1 MSNYDCDIFLKTTMY
16 SKNQSGIGYFLP
28 LEVEKYHVKNW
39 TLHFQS
45 YEEFGADIQHFDWWQ
60 NQLAEFL
67 IETLRLEIDV
77 NTLADFKLRY
87 TGIPRFRV
95 ERIKGI
101 YHVYQGGN
109 FTENM
114 KNQMAYYFE
123 NDKIKTVFDDHETYS
138 NDDKEVVQFVLNLSE
153 TAY

>member
-1 MSNYDCDIFLKTTMY
+1 MNK
-16 SKNQSGIGYFLP
+16 SGIGYFLP
-28 LEVEKYHVKNW
+28 LEIEKYHVKNW
-39 TLHFQS
+39 TLCFQI

-67 IETLRLEIDV
+67 IETLRLEIDT

-95 ERIKGI
+95 EKIKGI

-109 FTENM
+109 LTAEM
-114 KNQMAYYFE
+114 KNEIARYFAG
-123 NDKIKTVFDDHETYS
+123 DKIKYVFDDHETYS
-138 NDDKEVVQFVLNLSE
+138 NDDKDVMQFVLNLSE
-153 TAY
+153 ISY